1 MKLQDRV
8 ALVTGAGTGIGR
20 AIAETLAREGAKVG
34 VNYSRS
40 REAAEEV
47 VAGIR
52 AAGGTAV
59 AIGADVSEAAQVDAM
74 VDRVSRELNRLDI
87 LVNNAGWSTRIPHDQ
102 LDSLTDEIWDRT
114 FDTNLRGAFYSIRA
128 AVPLLREQDESSI
141 VNIASVAGI
150 TGMGS
155 SIAYAA
161 SKGAMITMT
170 KSLARA
176 LAPAI
181 RVNAIA
187 PGFVRTRFANW
198 PKEAFDQGEAMT
210 PLKRLATVEE
220 IAALALHL
228 TADAKSVTGETIVVD
243 GGLTELG
250 TIQLH
255 TAASQ
260 QR

>member
-20 AIAETLAREGAKVG
+20 AIAETFAREGAKVG

-52 AAGGTAV
+52 ASGGTAV
-59 AIGADVSEAAQVDAM
+59 AIGADVSQAAEVDAM
-74 VDRVSRELNRLDI
+74 VDRIQREFGRLDI

-102 LDSLTDEIWDRT
+102 LDNLTDEIWERT
-114 FDTNLRGAFYSIRA
+114 FDTNLRGAFYSVRA
-128 AVPLLREQDESSI
+128 AVPLLRKQAGASI
-141 VNIASVAGI
+141 VNIASVAGM

-161 SKGAMITMT
+161 SKGAMITMS

-176 LAPAI
+176 LAPQI

-198 PKEAFDQGEAMT
+198 PASAFEQGEAMT
-210 PLKRLATVEE
+210 PLKRLGTVEE
-220 IAALALHL
+220 IAALALYL
-228 TADAKSVTGETIVVD
+228 VADAVSTTGETIIVD

-255 TAASQ
+255 TAK
-260 QR
+260 